1 MIGRGGIL
9 GALALLVL
17 STVFAARNGASTVTV
32 DIGFATLERVPLPV
46 VVFGAVL
53 LGMLVML
60 AAGVHSDLNV
70 RSILKARLTD
80 EGRREREWSDR
91 NQQDLFTAQDEGVS
105 TASVASKTALAPPE
119 SLDGQENLVGQES
132 MAGQENMA
140 GQESL
145 ADQESMTAPK
155 EVLAASAEVLAD
167 PDEVVA
173 ASDEV
178 IAAPEGN
185 LAPSEDSSR
194 PEE

>member
-17 STVFAARNGASTVTV
+17 STVFAARNGVRVVTV
-32 DIGFATLERVPLPV
+32 DIGFATLQRVPLPV

-60 AAGVHSDLNV
+60 AAGIHSDLKV

-91 NQQDLFTAQDEGVS
+91 NQQDLFAAQDEGVS
-105 TASVASKTALAPPE
+105 GEVVVSSGALTR
-119 SLDGQENLVGQES
+119 
-132 MAGQENMA
+132 
-140 GQESL
+140 QESL
-145 ADQESMTAPK
+145 AREESVVGQESMTAPE
-155 EVLAASAEVLAD
+155 EVLAA
-167 PDEVVA
+167 PDEVIA

-178 IAAPEGN
+178 IAAREGN
-185 LAPSEDSSR
+185 RPPSEDSSH

>member
-1 MIGRGGIL
+1 VIGRGGIL

-17 STVFAARNGASTVTV
+17 STVFAARNGARVVTV
-32 DIGFATLERVPLPV
+32 DIGFATLERMPLPV

-60 AAGVHSDLNV
+60 AAGIHSDLKV

-80 EGRREREWSDR
+80 EDRREREWSDR
-91 NQQDLFTAQDEGVS
+91 NQQDLFTGQDVGAPREAVVS
-105 TASVASKTALAPPE
+105 KGELTPQE
-119 SLDGQENLVGQES
+119 SL
-132 MAGQENMA
+132 A
-140 GQESL
+140 GQESVVG
-145 ADQESMTAPK
+145 QERMTAPK

-167 PDEVVA
+167 PDEVIA

-178 IAAPEGN
+178 IAAPERN
-185 LAPSEDSSR
+185 LAPSEDSSH